1 MKVSFLTT
9 RGKLAP
15 WMDGEGSREGGK
27 LDPWMDGEGLGGRE
41 GSREIGS
48 LDGWGGREG
57 DREVYTYKV
66 SSLCV
71 LLKIV
76 NEGSI
81 SCNEW
86 EIGSLDV
93 LVGGGEERERDLYVL
108 LQTVNGCFM
117 YTTTSIK
124 CKI

>member
-1 MKVSFLTT
+1 
-9 RGKLAP
+9 
-15 WMDGEGSREGGK
+15 MDGWGG
-27 LDPWMDGEGLGGRE
+27 EQGG
-41 GSREIGS
+41 REIGS
-48 LDGWGGREG
+48 LDGWRGIGREGGIEGNWLPGWMGREGLQGGREG

-93 LVGGGEERERDLYVL
+93 LVGGGERERDLYVL